1 MTRPKKKGLS
11 RQERKRLLR
20 IIILAVI
27 VVALLLLFLPGR
39 SLMSYYRMRKQ
50 VSSLTW
56 QNQQLEERNQ
66 ELAAEIQRLRTDDAY
81 LEELA
86 RKKYGLLKDNETVYI
101 FKSRKKKSK

>member
-1 MTRPKKKGLS
+1 MTRPKKNGLS
-11 RQERKRLLR
+11 RQERKRLRR

-27 VVALLLLFLPGR
+27 VVGLLLLFLPGR

-50 VSSLTW
+50 VSSLTL
-56 QNQQLEERNQ
+56 QNQRFEERNQ

-81 LEELA
+81 LEKLA

-101 FKSRKKKSK
+101 FKSGKKKSK